1 MQTGNRL
8 ILVSFILAQFVI
20 VFPAAGSPEIACG
33 ENITSDTTLTE
44 DLVCP
49 ADVEYAIVIG
59 APNITLDLGGHSISG
74 HTPKTGVFSIGQE
87 GITIRNGVLEGFDI
101 GVFIIQANMTTM
113 ENLTVRN
120 LDISDPDHMIFGI
133 AIDSSRNVV
142 VRDSYFEFIS
152 AAHKEA
158 VEIYNSYVEVR
169 DIEVQGGGAGVNFSF
184 AGVCDPATNPSN
196 GKVLSSR
203 LSDVYIAG
211 VEVACSSYAL
221 IEGNVF
227 TASPAVGIG
236 IQSDA
241 WVSGDVTGLT
251 VKNNFI
257 RDTMIGIEFRGVI
270 DSDIIDN
277 YIFDNQIWGIA
288 IRQSLGCIVPESG
301 LGCFHSTTNRISGN
315 KTWGNGMDLYHYVD
329 GLGNIWESNTCE
341 NKDGVEIPECAPP
354 TAALVINYTSGRPG
368 SIFAIEGFH
377 FPANS
382 TAAITINDHALGS
395 VPSDESGNLKFL
407 VNTEQADTGVYAVTA
422 NVNPSASVGFAL
434 DASRRIHPQEGQE
447 TIFNVPGGI
456 SNHVYLPIVRR

>member
-1 MQTGNRL
+1 MKTGSRL
-8 ILVSFILAQFVI
+8 ILVSFILAQLLI
-20 VFPAAGSPEIACG
+20 VFPAASSPEITCG
-33 ENITSDTTLTE
+33 DTITSDTTLDA
-44 DLVCP
+44 DLVCSP
-49 ADVEYAIVIG
+49 DDEYAIIIN
-59 APNITLDLGGHSISG
+59 APNITLDLGGHVISG
-74 HTPKTGVFSIGQE
+74 HTPNIGVFSMGQE
-87 GITIRNGVLEGFDI
+87 GITIRNGVLEGFND
-101 GVFIIQANMTTM
+101 GAFIIQADLAIM

-133 AIDSSRNVV
+133 HIDGSQNVV
-142 VRDSYFEFIS
+142 VKDSYFEFIS

-196 GKVLSSR
+196 GKVLNSR
-203 LSDVYIAG
+203 FSDVYIAG
-211 VEVACSSYAL
+211 VEVACSSDVL

-257 RDTMIGIEFRGVI
+257 HDTMIGIEFRGVI

-277 YIFDNQIWGIA
+277 YVFDNQIWGIA

-301 LGCFHSTTNRISGN
+301 LDCFYSTTNRIAGN
-315 KTWGNGMDLYHYVD
+315 ETWGNGMDLYHD
-329 GLGNIWESNTCE
+329 ADSLGNTWESNTCE
-341 NKDGVEIPECAPP
+341 YKDGVEIPECTPP
-354 TAALVINYTSGRPG
+354 AATLTINYTSGRPG
-368 SIFAIEGFH
+368 SFFTLEGAN

-382 TAAITINDHALGS
+382 TAAITINGHALGS
-395 VPSDESGNLKFL
+395 VLTDESGNLKFL
-407 VNTEQADTGVYAVTA
+407 LNAEQADAGVYVVTA
-422 NVNPSASVGFAL
+422 SVNPIASVGFVL
-434 DASRRIHPQEGQE
+434 DASRRIHPQEGQG
-447 TIFNVPGGI
+447 TIFNVPNGI